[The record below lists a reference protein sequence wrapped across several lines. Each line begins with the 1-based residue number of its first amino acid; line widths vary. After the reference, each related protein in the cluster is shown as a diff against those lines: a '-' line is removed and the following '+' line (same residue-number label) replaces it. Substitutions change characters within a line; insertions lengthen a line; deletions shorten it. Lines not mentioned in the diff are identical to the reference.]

1 MDKTVWPISKLSN
14 WQDNPRSITAE
25 AFALLK
31 AKIVKWGQFKPVVIT
46 PQGEVL
52 GGNMRLRAY
61 NELGIKDIWVSIV
74 NPKTEAEKA
83 ELAITDNESSGR
95 WDEDKLAELIDSL
108 KDSIVLTDYQIDL
121 GKPINLQELLDKYS
135 PTILDD
141 IALPDGYK
149 SGFEQITFTLST
161 QQAELVRQAL
171 AKAKDKEVLDNL
183 DNENSNGNAIS
194 KIAELYL
201 NGN

>member
-1 MDKTVWPISKLSN
+1 MWPISKLSN
-14 WQDNPRSITAE
+14 WEDNPRSITAE
-25 AFALLK
+25 AFAQLK
-31 AKIVKWGQFKPVVIT
+31 AKITRWGQFKPVVIT

-74 NPKTEAEKA
+74 DVKTAAEKLEIA
-83 ELAITDNESSGR
+83 LTDNEASGR
-95 WDEDKLAELIDSL
+95 YDEDKLAELVDSL
-108 KDSIVLTDYQIDL
+108 KDSINLTQYQIDL

-141 IALPDGYK
+141 IALPDGDK

-201 NGN
+201 NGNWC